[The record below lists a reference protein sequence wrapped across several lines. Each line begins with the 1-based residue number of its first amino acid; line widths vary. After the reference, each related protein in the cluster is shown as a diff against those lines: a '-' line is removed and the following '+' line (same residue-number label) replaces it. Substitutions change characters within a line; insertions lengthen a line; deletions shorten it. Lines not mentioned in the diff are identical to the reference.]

1 MRQRRANTVSMDER
15 GATGVKAII
24 LERNKLVSRKL
35 VRFFTCAGFD
45 PIALENPQE
54 VKQLLPGAYLLGAD
68 AFDLELVAESLR
80 NHPTLRAVL
89 WTAEPL
95 QRSLRYMVD
104 YPNISNV
111 LGRPDFDSA
120 PRGWELMLVLR
131 RLLRPREE
139 GPKFAWYM
147 DWGFTGFQERVIDT
161 VGRDRLVEKV
171 QKFVNHLGVRER
183 IGELFGE
190 LAHELLMNAMFGAP
204 VDEHGHPKY
213 ALDRKTSLV
222 LPEHEQPSLR
232 LASDGTR
239 LAIQVTDQF
248 GRLSRGDVFEGLQ
261 RGLNGGQMDQSRGGA
276 GLGMVVCHNCTVA
289 MFFDVVRSRKTEV
302 TGIFDLDLSQREFR
316 AQAKS
321 LHYFEV

>member
-1 MRQRRANTVSMDER
+1 MDER
-15 GATGVKAII
+15 GASGARAII

-45 PIALENPQE
+45 PIPLDNPHD
-54 VKQLLPGAYLLGAD
+54 VKKHLPGSYLLGAD
-68 AFDLELVAESLR
+68 AFDVELVVEALR
-80 NHPTLRAVL
+80 NNPTLRVVL

-95 QRSLRYMVD
+95 QRSLHYMVEN
-104 YPNISNV
+104 PNISNV
-111 LGRPDFDSA
+111 LGRADFDSP

-139 GPKFAWYM
+139 GPKFAWYL

-171 QKFVNHLGVRER
+171 QKFVHHLGVRER
-183 IGELFGE
+183 VGELFSE
-190 LAHELLMNAMFGAP
+190 LAHELLMNAMFDAP
-204 VDEHGHPKY
+204 VDERGQPKY
-213 ALDRKTSLV
+213 ALDRKASLV
-222 LPEHEQPSLR
+222 LAEHEQPSLR
-232 LASDGTR
+232 LASDGSR
-239 LAIQVTDQF
+239 LAIQVTDGF
-248 GRLSRGDVFEGLQ
+248 GRLERGHVFEGLQ

-289 MFFDVVRSRKTEV
+289 MFFDVVRHRKTEV
-302 TGIFDLDLSQREFR
+302 TGIFDLDLGQREFR

-321 LHYFEV
+321 LHYFEM